1 MNKGIFT
8 LMTAA
13 LLASGSVVTPAFAEA
28 TFATYQAVNT
38 NKVLANGVKFYLQ
51 VGSDEATS
59 TQTDTKY
66 YKVKKLT
73 IKDKATVWS
82 LEETLNPDEASV
94 FEVGNYTKVGG
105 QYTFSLSVDGN
116 KISLT
121 KDGVIKSDA
130 ATTTEASKTVT
141 TLITDKNKLSELN
154 TFSASLMNATA
165 VNVVLAT
172 QEEVMTAAMLN
183 EYNTEGFTFGFN
195 AKTDLEGNA
204 FAKPMYAVEI
214 GDDAATLDAGTYF
227 VVGGKDDA
235 VKALEK
241 AVKDEEG
248 VEEAL
253 ATEDIQLLALNID
266 KKYDVRGAK
275 SPAYILQVI
284 NGDKITR
291 NKAAFSVKE
300 FDKLANEGEYELKIE
315 DPNQDDTA
323 EETEYVYVG
332 AMRFTDTD
340 TKTYVTTVKENE
352 KSLLISA
359 TLGASTYLDA
369 SVLLK
374 EGVANYVNVYFTS
387 NNESEKDKFQ
397 TEYHKYLV
405 PVSVKADA
413 RAEETYTFAF
423 DAKAAKDVNFNSALS
438 QWAVKGFDGKYTFTL
453 VNRETAQE
461 ITLGLQESDV
471 KGEYKVVNAV
481 DENKEAVSFAS
492 LKKAATGEEAE
503 VAKSVASTTVKFI
516 PVEKVAGFLDL
527 SKDEMEAGIQLE
539 FTGKTPLIGEK
550 TFFAKRDKKTE
561 GETTTETLAPSMK
574 ASDAFTLA
582 INKAKG
588 KIKEDDKDAVVN
600 YTIQPLVLSCL
611 KDGKIVELKDTLFV
625 PTYNIYYT
633 TPVEGKDDIVT
644 YLGKDLKFA
653 KVNESEKPAEFVFR
667 VNADG
672 SYAMMG
678 TDAAVSFDEDITANT
693 KVVSVNST
701 TGTDFSTNE
710 ALLYNLSEGSFASVA
725 VKVQDNSDKTTLPAE
740 PRHASF
746 DDVDQLG
753 SINYQ
758 LNKNGIT
765 EGILSAESMIFWLD
779 TVDSKATTPYF
790 YISKG
795 IEVAEGEEKP
805 AERMFM
811 YNATDSMSIF
821 DENSAVASFNEKYML
836 EGTTKEDQVAKVIF
850 RPATIAGIDT
860 INTVVEGKAAVVAAK
875 ENKAEE
881 VLAGLDNFKFGICLA
896 DPAVEGEYVIYSK
909 AKGNKYVYSKNGK
922 LGLGSKEEAMVF
934 TLGTEV
940 PTGNESIDNAT
951 SSIVVTGNA
960 GSVTIQ
966 GAQGET
972 AYVRNLLGMPLAET
986 VVTSDNA
993 TIAVPA
999 GIVLVTV
1006 GDETVKV
1013 VVK

>member
-1 MNKGIFT
+1 M
-8 LMTAA
+8 
-13 LLASGSVVTPAFAEA
+13 ASGSVVTPAFAEA

-141 TLITDKNKLSELN
+141 TLITDKNKLSELKK
-154 TFSASLMNATA
+154 FSASLMNATA
-165 VNVVLAT
+165 INVVLAT

-235 VKALEK
+235 VKALKK

-284 NGDKITR
+284 NGDKITG

-315 DPNQDDTA
+315 DPKQDKTV

-369 SVLLK
+369 SVLLN

-387 NNESEKDKFQ
+387 NEESEKDKFQ

-481 DENKEAVSFAS
+481 DENKDAVSFAS

-527 SKDEMEAGIQLE
+527 SKDEMAAGIQLE

-550 TFFAKRDKKTE
+550 TFFAKKDKKTE

-746 DDVDQLG
+746 DNALG

-779 TVDSKATTPYF
+779 TADSKATTPYF

-821 DENSAVASFNEKYML
+821 DENSAQASFNEKYML
-836 EGTTKEDQVAKVIF
+836 EGTTKEDKIAKVIF
-850 RPATIAGIDT
+850 RPATIAGVDT

-896 DPAVEGEYVIYSK
+896 DDAVDGEYVIYSK
-909 AKGNKYVYSKNGK
+909 ADNKYVYAKNGK
-922 LGLGSKEEAMVF
+922 LGLGGKEEAMVF

-940 PTGNESIDNAT
+940 PTSNESIDNAA
-951 SSIVVTGNA
+951 SSVVVIGNA

>member
-66 YKVKKLT
+66 YKVEKLT

-141 TLITDKNKLSELN
+141 TLITDKNKLSELKK
-154 TFSASLMNATA
+154 FSASLMNATA
-165 VNVVLAT
+165 INVVLAT

-227 VVGGKDDA
+227 VVGGKDVA
-235 VKALEK
+235 VKALNK
-241 AVKDEEG
+241 AVIDEEG

-284 NGDKITR
+284 NGDKITG

-315 DPNQDDTA
+315 DPKQDKTV

-387 NNESEKDKFQ
+387 NEESEKDKFQ

-481 DENKEAVSFAS
+481 DENKDAVSFAS

-527 SKDEMEAGIQLE
+527 SKDEMAAGIQLE

-550 TFFAKRDKKTE
+550 TFFAKKDKKTE

-746 DDVDQLG
+746 DNALG

-779 TVDSKATTPYF
+779 TADSKATTPYF

-821 DENSAVASFNEKYML
+821 DENSAQASFNEKYML
-836 EGTTKEDQVAKVIF
+836 EGTTKEDKIAKVIF
-850 RPATIAGIDT
+850 RPATIAGVDT

-896 DPAVEGEYVIYSK
+896 DDAVDGEYVIYSK
-909 AKGNKYVYSKNGK
+909 ADNKYVYAKNGK
-922 LGLGSKEEAMVF
+922 LGLGGKEEAMVF

-940 PTGNESIDNAT
+940 PTSNESIDNAA
-951 SSIVVTGNA
+951 SSVVVIGNA

>member
-130 ATTTEASKTVT
+130 ATTEASKTVT
-141 TLITDKNKLSELN
+141 TLITDKNKLSELKK
-154 TFSASLMNATA
+154 FSASLMNATA
-165 VNVVLAT
+165 INVVLAT

-235 VKALEK
+235 VKALKK

-284 NGDKITR
+284 NGDKITG

-315 DPNQDDTA
+315 DPKQDKTV

-387 NNESEKDKFQ
+387 NEESEKDKFQ

-481 DENKEAVSFAS
+481 DENKDAVSFAS

-527 SKDEMEAGIQLE
+527 SKDEMAAGIQLE

-550 TFFAKRDKKTE
+550 TFFAKKDKKTE

-746 DDVDQLG
+746 DNALG

-779 TVDSKATTPYF
+779 TADSKATTPYF

-821 DENSAVASFNEKYML
+821 DENSAQASFNEKYML
-836 EGTTKEDQVAKVIF
+836 EGTTKEDKIAKVIF
-850 RPATIAGIDT
+850 RPATIAGVDT

-896 DPAVEGEYVIYSK
+896 DDAVDGEYVIYSK
-909 AKGNKYVYSKNGK
+909 ADNKYVYAKNGK
-922 LGLGSKEEAMVF
+922 LGLGGKEEAMVF

-940 PTGNESIDNAT
+940 PTSNESIDNAA
-951 SSIVVTGNA
+951 SSVVVIGNA

>member
-66 YKVKKLT
+66 YKVEKLT

-141 TLITDKNKLSELN
+141 TLITDKNKLSELKK
-154 TFSASLMNATA
+154 FSASLMNATA
-165 VNVVLAT
+165 INVVLAT

-235 VKALEK
+235 VKALKK

-284 NGDKITR
+284 NGDKITG

-315 DPNQDDTA
+315 DPKQDKTV

-387 NNESEKDKFQ
+387 NEESEKDKFQ

-481 DENKEAVSFAS
+481 DENKDAVSFAS

-527 SKDEMEAGIQLE
+527 SKDEMAAGIQLE

-550 TFFAKRDKKTE
+550 TFFAKKDKKTE

-746 DDVDQLG
+746 DNALG

-779 TVDSKATTPYF
+779 TADSKATTPYF

-821 DENSAVASFNEKYML
+821 DENSAQASFNEKYML
-836 EGTTKEDQVAKVIF
+836 EGTTKEDKIAKVIF
-850 RPATIAGIDT
+850 RPATIAGVDT

-875 ENKAEE
+875 ENKVEE

-896 DPAVEGEYVIYSK
+896 DDAVDGEYVIYSK
-909 AKGNKYVYSKNGK
+909 ADNKYVYAKNGK
-922 LGLGSKEEAMVF
+922 LGLGGKEEAMVF

-940 PTGNESIDNAT
+940 PTSNESIDNAA
-951 SSIVVTGNA
+951 SSVVVIGNA

>member
-141 TLITDKNKLSELN
+141 TLITDKNKLSELKK
-154 TFSASLMNATA
+154 FSASLMNATA
-165 VNVVLAT
+165 INVVLAT
-172 QEEVMTAAMLN
+172 QEEVMTADMLN
-183 EYNTEGFTFGFN
+183 DYNTEGFTFGFN
-195 AKTDLEGNA
+195 TKTDLEGNA

-214 GDDAATLDAGTYF
+214 GDDATTLDAGTYF

-235 VKALEK
+235 VKALKK
-241 AVKDEEG
+241 AVKDKEG

-284 NGDKITR
+284 NGDKITG

-315 DPNQDDTA
+315 DPKQDKTV
-323 EETEYVYVG
+323 EGTEYVYVG
-332 AMRFTDTD
+332 AMRFTATD

-387 NNESEKDKFQ
+387 NKESQKDNFQ

-405 PVSVKADA
+405 PVTVK
-413 RAEETYTFAF
+413 EETNRAATYKFAF

-453 VNRETAQE
+453 VNRETTQE

-471 KGEYKVVNAV
+471 KGEYKVVNAKSNSA
-481 DENKEAVSFAS
+481 DVSFNS
-492 LKKAATGEEAE
+492 LKKAAPGEEGADE
-503 VAKSVASTTVKFI
+503 AKPVNSTTVKFI

-527 SKDEMEAGIQLE
+527 SKDEMEAGIKLE
-539 FTGKTPLIGEK
+539 FTGKTALIGEK
-550 TFFAKRDKKTE
+550 TFFAKKDKKTE
-561 GETTTETLAPSMK
+561 DETTTEMLAPSMK

-588 KIKEDDKDAVVN
+588 KINDEDKDAVVN

-633 TPVEGKDDIVT
+633 TPQEGKDDIVT
-644 YLGKDLKFA
+644 YLGEDLGFA
-653 KVNESEKPAEFVFR
+653 TVSGTEKPAEFVFR
-667 VNADG
+667 ANADG

-678 TDAAVSFDEDITANT
+678 TDANVSFDEDITAGTN
-693 KVVSVNST
+693 VVSVDPT
-701 TGTDFSTNE
+701 TGTKFSTE
-710 ALLYNLSEGSFASVA
+710 EVLLYNLSEGSFASVA

-740 PRHASF
+740 SRHASF
-746 DDVDQLG
+746 DNALG

-779 TVDSKATTPYF
+779 TADSKATTPYF

-821 DENSAVASFNEKYML
+821 DENSAQASFNEKYML
-836 EGTTKEDQVAKVIF
+836 EGTTKEDKIAKVIF
-850 RPATIAGIDT
+850 RPATIAGVDT

-896 DPAVEGEYVIYSK
+896 DDAVDGEYVIYSK
-909 AKGNKYVYSKNGK
+909 ADNKYVYAKNGK
-922 LGLGSKEEAMVF
+922 LGLGGKEEAMVF

-940 PTGNESIDNAT
+940 PTSNESIDNAA

>member
-165 VNVVLAT
+165 INVVLAT

-235 VKALEK
+235 VKALKK

-284 NGDKITR
+284 NGDKITG

-315 DPNQDDTA
+315 DPKQDKTV

-387 NNESEKDKFQ
+387 NEESEKDKFQ

-481 DENKEAVSFAS
+481 DENKDAVSFAS

-527 SKDEMEAGIQLE
+527 SKDEMAAGIQLE

-550 TFFAKRDKKTE
+550 TFFAKKDKKTE

-725 VKVQDNSDKTTLPAE
+725 VKVQDNSGKTTLPAE

-746 DDVDQLG
+746 DNALG

-779 TVDSKATTPYF
+779 TADSKATTPYF

-821 DENSAVASFNEKYML
+821 DENSAQASFNEKYML
-836 EGTTKEDQVAKVIF
+836 EGTTKEDKIAKVIF
-850 RPATIAGIDT
+850 RPATIAGVDT

-896 DPAVEGEYVIYSK
+896 DDAVDGEYVIYSK
-909 AKGNKYVYSKNGK
+909 ADNKYVYAKNGK
-922 LGLGSKEEAMVF
+922 LGLGGKEEAMVF

-940 PTGNESIDNAT
+940 PTSNESIDNAA
-951 SSIVVTGNA
+951 SSVVVIGNA

>member
-141 TLITDKNKLSELN
+141 TLITDKNKLSELKK
-154 TFSASLMNATA
+154 FSASLMNATA
-165 VNVVLAT
+165 INVVLAT
-172 QEEVMTAAMLN
+172 QEEVMTADMLN
-183 EYNTEGFTFGFN
+183 DYNTEGFTFGFN
-195 AKTDLEGNA
+195 TKTDLEGNA

-214 GDDAATLDAGTYF
+214 GDDATTLDAGTYF

-235 VKALEK
+235 VKALKK
-241 AVKDEEG
+241 AVKDKEG

-284 NGDKITR
+284 NGDKITG

-315 DPNQDDTA
+315 DPKQDKTV
-323 EETEYVYVG
+323 EGTEYVYVG
-332 AMRFTDTD
+332 AMRFTATD

-387 NNESEKDKFQ
+387 NKESQKDNFQ

-405 PVSVKADA
+405 PVTVK
-413 RAEETYTFAF
+413 EETNRAATYKFAF

-453 VNRETAQE
+453 VNRETTQE

-471 KGEYKVVNAV
+471 KGEYKVVNA
-481 DENKEAVSFAS
+481 
-492 LKKAATGEEAE
+492 
-503 VAKSVASTTVKFI
+503 KS
-516 PVEKVAGFLDL
+516 
-527 SKDEMEAGIQLE
+527 
-539 FTGKTPLIGEK
+539 
-550 TFFAKRDKKTE
+550 
-561 GETTTETLAPSMK
+561 
-574 ASDAFTLA
+574 
-582 INKAKG
+582 
-588 KIKEDDKDAVVN
+588 
-600 YTIQPLVLSCL
+600 
-611 KDGKIVELKDTLFV
+611 
-625 PTYNIYYT
+625 
-633 TPVEGKDDIVT
+633 
-644 YLGKDLKFA
+644 
-653 KVNESEKPAEFVFR
+653 
-667 VNADG
+667 
-672 SYAMMG
+672 
-678 TDAAVSFDEDITANT
+678 
-693 KVVSVNST
+693 
-701 TGTDFSTNE
+701 
-710 ALLYNLSEGSFASVA
+710 
-725 VKVQDNSDKTTLPAE
+725 
-740 PRHASF
+740 
-746 DDVDQLG
+746 
-753 SINYQ
+753 
-758 LNKNGIT
+758 
-765 EGILSAESMIFWLD
+765 
-779 TVDSKATTPYF
+779 
-790 YISKG
+790 
-795 IEVAEGEEKP
+795 
-805 AERMFM
+805 
-811 YNATDSMSIF
+811 
-821 DENSAVASFNEKYML
+821 NSADV
-836 EGTTKEDQVAKVIF
+836 
-850 RPATIAGIDT
+850 
-860 INTVVEGKAAVVAAK
+860 
-875 ENKAEE
+875 
-881 VLAGLDNFKFGICLA
+881 
-896 DPAVEGEYVIYSK
+896 
-909 AKGNKYVYSKNGK
+909 
-922 LGLGSKEEAMVF
+922 
-934 TLGTEV
+934 
-940 PTGNESIDNAT
+940 SI
-951 SSIVVTGNA
+951 
-960 GSVTIQ
+960 
-966 GAQGET
+966 
-972 AYVRNLLGMPLAET
+972 P
-986 VVTSDNA
+986 
-993 TIAVPA
+993 
-999 GIVLVTV
+999 
-1006 GDETVKV
+1006 
-1013 VVK
+1013 

>member
-13 LLASGSVVTPAFAEA
+13 LLASGSVVTPAFADA

-66 YKVKKLT
+66 YKAKKLT

-82 LEETLNPDEASV
+82 LEETLNADEASV

-315 DPNQDDTA
+315 DPNQNDTA

-481 DENKEAVSFAS
+481 DENKDAVSFAS

-527 SKDEMEAGIQLE
+527 SKDEMAAGIQLE

-550 TFFAKRDKKTE
+550 TFFAKKDKKTE

-746 DDVDQLG
+746 DNALG

-779 TVDSKATTPYF
+779 TADSKATTPYF

-821 DENSAVASFNEKYML
+821 DENSAQASFNEKYML
-836 EGTTKEDQVAKVIF
+836 EGTTKEDKIAKVIF
-850 RPATIAGIDT
+850 RPATIAGVDT

-896 DPAVEGEYVIYSK
+896 DDAVDGEYVIYSK
-909 AKGNKYVYSKNGK
+909 ADNKYVYAKNGK
-922 LGLGSKEEAMVF
+922 LGLGGKEEAMVF

-940 PTGNESIDNAT
+940 PTSNESIDNAA
-951 SSIVVTGNA
+951 SSVVVIGNA

>member
-141 TLITDKNKLSELN
+141 TLITDKNKLSELKK
-154 TFSASLMNATA
+154 FSASLMNATA
-165 VNVVLAT
+165 INVVLAT

-235 VKALEK
+235 VKALKK

-284 NGDKITR
+284 NGDKITG

-315 DPNQDDTA
+315 DPKQDKTV

-387 NNESEKDKFQ
+387 NEESEKDKFQ

-481 DENKEAVSFAS
+481 DENKDAVSFAS

-527 SKDEMEAGIQLE
+527 SKDEMAAGIQLE

-550 TFFAKRDKKTE
+550 TFFAKKDKKTE

-746 DDVDQLG
+746 DNALG

-779 TVDSKATTPYF
+779 TADSKATTPYF

-821 DENSAVASFNEKYML
+821 DENSAQASFNEKYML
-836 EGTTKEDQVAKVIF
+836 EGTTKEDKIAKVIF
-850 RPATIAGIDT
+850 RPATIAGVDT

-896 DPAVEGEYVIYSK
+896 DDAVDGEYVIYSK
-909 AKGNKYVYSKNGK
+909 ADNKYVYAKNGK
-922 LGLGSKEEAMVF
+922 LGLGGKEEAMVF

-940 PTGNESIDNAT
+940 PTSNESIDNAA
-951 SSIVVTGNA
+951 SSVVVIGNA

-986 VVTSDNA
+986 VVTSDSA

>member
-141 TLITDKNKLSELN
+141 TLITDKNKLSELKK
-154 TFSASLMNATA
+154 FSASLMNATA
-165 VNVVLAT
+165 INVVLAT

-235 VKALEK
+235 VKALKK

-284 NGDKITR
+284 NGDKITG

-315 DPNQDDTA
+315 DPKQDKTV
-323 EETEYVYVG
+323 EGTEYVYVG

-387 NNESEKDKFQ
+387 NEESEKDKFQ

-481 DENKEAVSFAS
+481 DENKDAVSFAS

-527 SKDEMEAGIQLE
+527 SKDEMAAGIQLE

-550 TFFAKRDKKTE
+550 TFFAKKDKKTE

-746 DDVDQLG
+746 DNALG

-779 TVDSKATTPYF
+779 TADSKATTPYF

-821 DENSAVASFNEKYML
+821 DENSAQASFNEKYML
-836 EGTTKEDQVAKVIF
+836 EGTTKEDKIAKVIF
-850 RPATIAGIDT
+850 RPATIAGVDT

-896 DPAVEGEYVIYSK
+896 DDAVDGEYVIYSK
-909 AKGNKYVYSKNGK
+909 ADNKYVYAKNGK
-922 LGLGSKEEAMVF
+922 LGLGGKEEAMVF

-940 PTGNESIDNAT
+940 PTSNESIDNAA
-951 SSIVVTGNA
+951 SSVVVIGNA

>member
-66 YKVKKLT
+66 YKVEKLT

-141 TLITDKNKLSELN
+141 TLITDKNKLSELKK
-154 TFSASLMNATA
+154 FSASLMNATA
-165 VNVVLAT
+165 INVVLAT

-235 VKALEK
+235 VKALKK

-284 NGDKITR
+284 NGDKITG

-315 DPNQDDTA
+315 DPKQDKTV

-387 NNESEKDKFQ
+387 NEESEKDKFQ

-481 DENKEAVSFAS
+481 DENKDAVSFAS

-527 SKDEMEAGIQLE
+527 SKDEMAAGIQLE

-550 TFFAKRDKKTE
+550 TFFAKKDKKTE

-746 DDVDQLG
+746 DNALG

-779 TVDSKATTPYF
+779 TADSKATTPYF

-821 DENSAVASFNEKYML
+821 DENSAQASFNEKYMR
-836 EGTTKEDQVAKVIF
+836 EGTTKEDKIAKVIF
-850 RPATIAGIDT
+850 RPATITGVDT

-896 DPAVEGEYVIYSK
+896 DDAVDGEYVIYSK
-909 AKGNKYVYSKNGK
+909 ADNKYVYAKNGK
-922 LGLGSKEEAMVF
+922 LGLGGKEEAMVF

-940 PTGNESIDNAT
+940 PTSNESIDNAA
-951 SSIVVTGNA
+951 SSVVVIGNA

>member
-165 VNVVLAT
+165 INVVLAT

-235 VKALEK
+235 VKALKK

-284 NGDKITR
+284 NGDKITG

-315 DPNQDDTA
+315 DPKQDKTV

-387 NNESEKDKFQ
+387 NEESEKDKFQ

-481 DENKEAVSFAS
+481 DENKDAVSFAS

-527 SKDEMEAGIQLE
+527 SKDEMAAGIQLE

-550 TFFAKRDKKTE
+550 TFFAKKDKKTE

-746 DDVDQLG
+746 DNALG

-779 TVDSKATTPYF
+779 TADSKATTPYF

-821 DENSAVASFNEKYML
+821 DENSAQASFNEKYML
-836 EGTTKEDQVAKVIF
+836 EGTTKEDKIAKVIF
-850 RPATIAGIDT
+850 RPATIAGVDT

-896 DPAVEGEYVIYSK
+896 DDAVDGEYVIYSK
-909 AKGNKYVYSKNGK
+909 ADNKYVYAKNGK
-922 LGLGSKEEAMVF
+922 LGLGGKEEAMVF

-940 PTGNESIDNAT
+940 PTSNESIDNAA
-951 SSIVVTGNA
+951 SSVVVIGNA

>member
-1 MNKGIFT
+1 M
-8 LMTAA
+8 
-13 LLASGSVVTPAFAEA
+13 
-28 TFATYQAVNT
+28 NT

-141 TLITDKNKLSELN
+141 TLITDKNKLSELKK
-154 TFSASLMNATA
+154 FSASLMNATA
-165 VNVVLAT
+165 INVVLAT

-235 VKALEK
+235 VKALKK

-284 NGDKITR
+284 NGDKITG

-315 DPNQDDTA
+315 DPKQDKTV

-387 NNESEKDKFQ
+387 NEESEKDKFQ

-481 DENKEAVSFAS
+481 DENKDAVSFAS

-527 SKDEMEAGIQLE
+527 SKDEMAAGIQLE

-550 TFFAKRDKKTE
+550 TFFAKKDKKTE

-746 DDVDQLG
+746 DNALG

-779 TVDSKATTPYF
+779 TADSKATTPYF

-821 DENSAVASFNEKYML
+821 DENSAQASFNEKYML
-836 EGTTKEDQVAKVIF
+836 EGTTKEDKIAKVIF
-850 RPATIAGIDT
+850 RPATIAGVDT

-896 DPAVEGEYVIYSK
+896 DDAVDGEYVIYSK
-909 AKGNKYVYSKNGK
+909 ADNKYVYAKNGK
-922 LGLGSKEEAMVF
+922 LGLGGKEEAMVF

-940 PTGNESIDNAT
+940 PTSNESIDNAA
-951 SSIVVTGNA
+951 SSVVVIGNA

>member
-141 TLITDKNKLSELN
+141 TLITDKNKLSELKK
-154 TFSASLMNATA
+154 FSASLMNATA
-165 VNVVLAT
+165 INVVLAT

-235 VKALEK
+235 VKALKK

-284 NGDKITR
+284 NGDKITG

-315 DPNQDDTA
+315 DPKQDKTV

-387 NNESEKDKFQ
+387 NEESEKDKFQ

-481 DENKEAVSFAS
+481 DENKDAVSFAS

-527 SKDEMEAGIQLE
+527 SKDEMAAGIQLE

-550 TFFAKRDKKTE
+550 TFFAKKDKKTE

-746 DDVDQLG
+746 DNALG

-779 TVDSKATTPYF
+779 TADSKATTPYF

-821 DENSAVASFNEKYML
+821 DENSAQASFNEKYML
-836 EGTTKEDQVAKVIF
+836 EGTTKEDKIAKVIF
-850 RPATIAGIDT
+850 RPATIAGVDT

-896 DPAVEGEYVIYSK
+896 DDAVDGEYVIYSK
-909 AKGNKYVYSKNGK
+909 ADNKYVYAKNGK
-922 LGLGSKEEAMVF
+922 LGLGGKEEAMVF

-940 PTGNESIDNAT
+940 PTSNESIDNAA
-951 SSIVVTGNA
+951 SSVVVIGNA

-966 GAQGET
+966 GAQGEM

>member
-66 YKVKKLT
+66 YKVEKLT

-235 VKALEK
+235 VKALKK

-284 NGDKITR
+284 NGDKITG

-315 DPNQDDTA
+315 DPKQDKTV

-387 NNESEKDKFQ
+387 NEESEKDKFQ

-481 DENKEAVSFAS
+481 DENKDAVSFAS

-527 SKDEMEAGIQLE
+527 SKDEMAAGIQLE

-550 TFFAKRDKKTE
+550 TFFAKKDKKTE

-746 DDVDQLG
+746 DNALG

-779 TVDSKATTPYF
+779 TADSKATTPYF

-821 DENSAVASFNEKYML
+821 DENSAQASFNEKYML
-836 EGTTKEDQVAKVIF
+836 EGTTKEDKIAKVIF
-850 RPATIAGIDT
+850 RPATIAGVDT

-896 DPAVEGEYVIYSK
+896 DDAVDGEYVIYSK
-909 AKGNKYVYSKNGK
+909 ADNKYVYAKNGK
-922 LGLGSKEEAMVF
+922 LGLGGKEEAMVF

-940 PTGNESIDNAT
+940 PTSNESIDNAA
-951 SSIVVTGNA
+951 SSVVVIGNA

>member
-141 TLITDKNKLSELN
+141 TLITDKNKLSELKK
-154 TFSASLMNATA
+154 FSASLMNATA
-165 VNVVLAT
+165 INVVLAT

-235 VKALEK
+235 VKALKK

-284 NGDKITR
+284 NGDKITG

-315 DPNQDDTA
+315 DPKQDKTV

-387 NNESEKDKFQ
+387 NEESEKDKFQ

-481 DENKEAVSFAS
+481 DENKDAVSFAS

-527 SKDEMEAGIQLE
+527 SKDEMAAGIQLE

-550 TFFAKRDKKTE
+550 TFFAKKDKKTE

-746 DDVDQLG
+746 DNALG

-779 TVDSKATTPYF
+779 TADSKATTPYF

-811 YNATDSMSIF
+811 YNATNSMSIF
-821 DENSAVASFNEKYML
+821 DENSAQASFNEKYML
-836 EGTTKEDQVAKVIF
+836 EGTTKEDKIAKVIF
-850 RPATIAGIDT
+850 RPATIAGVDT

-896 DPAVEGEYVIYSK
+896 DDAVDGEYVIYSK
-909 AKGNKYVYSKNGK
+909 ADNKYVYAKNGK
-922 LGLGSKEEAMVF
+922 LGLGGKEEAMVF

-940 PTGNESIDNAT
+940 PTSNESIDNAA
-951 SSIVVTGNA
+951 SSVVVIGNA

>member
-141 TLITDKNKLSELN
+141 TLITDKNKLSELKK
-154 TFSASLMNATA
+154 FSASLMNATA
-165 VNVVLAT
+165 INVVLAT

-235 VKALEK
+235 VKALKK

-284 NGDKITR
+284 NGDKITG

-315 DPNQDDTA
+315 DPKQDKTV

-387 NNESEKDKFQ
+387 NEESEKDKFQ

-481 DENKEAVSFAS
+481 DENKDAVSFAS

-527 SKDEMEAGIQLE
+527 SKDEMAAGIQLE

-550 TFFAKRDKKTE
+550 TFFAKKDKKTE

-746 DDVDQLG
+746 DNALG

-779 TVDSKATTPYF
+779 TADSKATTPYF

-821 DENSAVASFNEKYML
+821 DENSAQASFNEKYML
-836 EGTTKEDQVAKVIF
+836 EGTTKEDKIAKVIF
-850 RPATIAGIDT
+850 RPATIAGVDT

-896 DPAVEGEYVIYSK
+896 DDAVDGEYVIYSK
-909 AKGNKYVYSKNGK
+909 ADNKYVYAKNGK
-922 LGLGSKEEAMVF
+922 LGLGGKEEAMVF

-940 PTGNESIDNAT
+940 PTSNESIDNAA
-951 SSIVVTGNA
+951 SSVVVIGNA

-966 GAQGET
+966 GAQGEI

>member
-141 TLITDKNKLSELN
+141 TLITDKNKLSELKK
-154 TFSASLMNATA
+154 FSASLMNATA
-165 VNVVLAT
+165 INVVLAT
-172 QEEVMTAAMLN
+172 QEEMMTADMLN
-183 EYNTEGFTFGFN
+183 DYNTEGFTFGFN
-195 AKTDLEGNA
+195 TKTDLEGNA

-235 VKALEK
+235 VKALKK
-241 AVKDEEG
+241 AVKDKEG

-284 NGDKITR
+284 NGDKITG

-315 DPNQDDTA
+315 DPKQDKTV

-332 AMRFTDTD
+332 AMRFTATD

-387 NNESEKDKFQ
+387 NKESQKDNFQ

-405 PVSVKADA
+405 PVTVK
-413 RAEETYTFAF
+413 EETNRAATYKFAF

-453 VNRETAQE
+453 VNRETTQE

-471 KGEYKVVNAV
+471 KGEYKVVNAKSNSA
-481 DENKEAVSFAS
+481 DVSFNS
-492 LKKAATGEEAE
+492 LKKAAPGEEGADE
-503 VAKSVASTTVKFI
+503 AKPVNSTTVKFI

-527 SKDEMEAGIQLE
+527 SKDEMEAGIKLE
-539 FTGKTPLIGEK
+539 FTGKTALIGEK
-550 TFFAKRDKKTE
+550 TFFAKKDKKTE
-561 GETTTETLAPSMK
+561 DETTTEMLAPSMK

-779 TVDSKATTPYF
+779 TADSKATTPYF

>member
-141 TLITDKNKLSELN
+141 TLITDKNKLSELKK
-154 TFSASLMNATA
+154 FSASLMNATA
-165 VNVVLAT
+165 INVVLAT

-235 VKALEK
+235 VKALKK

-284 NGDKITR
+284 NGDKITG

-315 DPNQDDTA
+315 DPKQDKTV

-387 NNESEKDKFQ
+387 NEESEKDKFQ

-481 DENKEAVSFAS
+481 DENKDAVSFAS

-527 SKDEMEAGIQLE
+527 SKDEMAAGIQLE

-550 TFFAKRDKKTE
+550 TFFAKKDKKTE

-746 DDVDQLG
+746 DNALG

-779 TVDSKATTPYF
+779 TADSKATTPYF

-821 DENSAVASFNEKYML
+821 DENSAQASFNEKYML
-836 EGTTKEDQVAKVIF
+836 EGTTKEDKIAKVIF
-850 RPATIAGIDT
+850 RPATIAGVDT

-896 DPAVEGEYVIYSK
+896 DDAVDGEYVIYSK
-909 AKGNKYVYSKNGK
+909 ADNKYVYAKNGK
-922 LGLGSKEEAMVF
+922 LGLGGKEEAMVF

-940 PTGNESIDNAT
+940 PTSNESIDNAA
-951 SSIVVTGNA
+951 SSVVVIGNA

>member
-141 TLITDKNKLSELN
+141 TLITDKNKLSELKK
-154 TFSASLMNATA
+154 FSASLMNATA
-165 VNVVLAT
+165 INVVLAT

-235 VKALEK
+235 VKALKK

-284 NGDKITR
+284 NGDKITG

-315 DPNQDDTA
+315 DPKQDKTV

-374 EGVANYVNVYFTS
+374 EGVANYDVNVYFTS
-387 NNESEKDKFQ
+387 NEESEKDKFQ

-481 DENKEAVSFAS
+481 DENKDAVSFAS

-527 SKDEMEAGIQLE
+527 SKDEMAAGIQLE

-550 TFFAKRDKKTE
+550 TFFAKKDKKTE

-746 DDVDQLG
+746 DNALG

-779 TVDSKATTPYF
+779 TADSKATTPYF

-821 DENSAVASFNEKYML
+821 DENSAQASFNEKYML
-836 EGTTKEDQVAKVIF
+836 EGTTKEDKIAKVIF
-850 RPATIAGIDT
+850 RPATIAGVDT

-896 DPAVEGEYVIYSK
+896 DDAVDGEYVIYSK
-909 AKGNKYVYSKNGK
+909 ADNKYVYAKNGK
-922 LGLGSKEEAMVF
+922 LGLGGKEEAMVF

-940 PTGNESIDNAT
+940 PTSNESIDNAA
-951 SSIVVTGNA
+951 SSVVVIGNA

>member
-66 YKVKKLT
+66 YKAKKLT

-481 DENKEAVSFAS
+481 DENKDAVSFAS

-550 TFFAKRDKKTE
+550 TFFAKKDKKTE

-746 DDVDQLG
+746 DNALG

-779 TVDSKATTPYF
+779 TADSKATTPYF

-821 DENSAVASFNEKYML
+821 DENSAQASFNEKYML
-836 EGTTKEDQVAKVIF
+836 EGTTKEDKIAKVIF
-850 RPATIAGIDT
+850 RPATIAGVDT

-922 LGLGSKEEAMVF
+922 LGLGSKEEAKVF

>member
-1 MNKGIFT
+1 M
-8 LMTAA
+8 
-13 LLASGSVVTPAFAEA
+13 
-28 TFATYQAVNT
+28 
-38 NKVLANGVKFYLQ
+38 KFYLQ

-66 YKVKKLT
+66 YKVEKLT

-141 TLITDKNKLSELN
+141 TLITDKNKLSELKK
-154 TFSASLMNATA
+154 FSASLMNATA
-165 VNVVLAT
+165 INVVLAT

-235 VKALEK
+235 VKALKK

-284 NGDKITR
+284 NGDKITG

-315 DPNQDDTA
+315 DPKQDKTV

-387 NNESEKDKFQ
+387 NEESEKDKFQ

-481 DENKEAVSFAS
+481 DENKDAVSFAS

-527 SKDEMEAGIQLE
+527 SKDEMAAGIQLE

-550 TFFAKRDKKTE
+550 TFFAKKDKKTE

-746 DDVDQLG
+746 DNALG

-779 TVDSKATTPYF
+779 TADSKATTPYF

-821 DENSAVASFNEKYML
+821 DENSAQASFNEKYML
-836 EGTTKEDQVAKVIF
+836 EGTTKEDKIAKVIF
-850 RPATIAGIDT
+850 RPATIAGVDT

-896 DPAVEGEYVIYSK
+896 DDAVDGEYVIYSK
-909 AKGNKYVYSKNGK
+909 ADNKYVYAKNGK
-922 LGLGSKEEAMVF
+922 LGLGGKEEAMVF

-940 PTGNESIDNAT
+940 PTSNESIDNAA
-951 SSIVVTGNA
+951 SSVVVIGNA

>member
-141 TLITDKNKLSELN
+141 TLITDKNKLSELKK
-154 TFSASLMNATA
+154 FSASLMNATA
-165 VNVVLAT
+165 INVVLAT

-235 VKALEK
+235 VKALKK

-284 NGDKITR
+284 NGDKITG

-315 DPNQDDTA
+315 DPKQDKTV

-387 NNESEKDKFQ
+387 NEESEKDKFQ

-481 DENKEAVSFAS
+481 DENKDAVSFAS

-527 SKDEMEAGIQLE
+527 SKDEMAAGIQLE

-550 TFFAKRDKKTE
+550 TFFAKKDKKTE

-746 DDVDQLG
+746 DNALG

-779 TVDSKATTPYF
+779 TADSKATTPYF

>member
-1 MNKGIFT
+1 M
-8 LMTAA
+8 
-13 LLASGSVVTPAFAEA
+13 
-28 TFATYQAVNT
+28 
-38 NKVLANGVKFYLQ
+38 
-51 VGSDEATS
+51 
-59 TQTDTKY
+59 
-66 YKVKKLT
+66 
-73 IKDKATVWS
+73 
-82 LEETLNPDEASV
+82 
-94 FEVGNYTKVGG
+94 
-105 QYTFSLSVDGN
+105 
-116 KISLT
+116 
-121 KDGVIKSDA
+121 
-130 ATTTEASKTVT
+130 T
-141 TLITDKNKLSELN
+141 TLITDKNKLSELKK
-154 TFSASLMNATA
+154 FSASLMNATA
-165 VNVVLAT
+165 INVVLAT

-235 VKALEK
+235 VKALKK

-284 NGDKITR
+284 NGDKITG

-315 DPNQDDTA
+315 DPKQDKTV

-387 NNESEKDKFQ
+387 NEESEKDKFQ

-481 DENKEAVSFAS
+481 DENKDAVSFAS

-527 SKDEMEAGIQLE
+527 SKDEMAAGIQLE

-550 TFFAKRDKKTE
+550 TFFAKKDKKTE

-710 ALLYNLSEGSFASVA
+710 ALLYNLSEEGSFASVA

-746 DDVDQLG
+746 DNALG

-779 TVDSKATTPYF
+779 TADSKATTPYF

-821 DENSAVASFNEKYML
+821 DENSAQASFNEKYML
-836 EGTTKEDQVAKVIF
+836 EGTTKEDKIAKVIF
-850 RPATIAGIDT
+850 RPATIAGVDT

-896 DPAVEGEYVIYSK
+896 DDAVDGEYVIYSK
-909 AKGNKYVYSKNGK
+909 ADNKYVYAKNGK
-922 LGLGSKEEAMVF
+922 LGLGGKEEAMVF

-940 PTGNESIDNAT
+940 PTSNESIDNAA
-951 SSIVVTGNA
+951 SSVVVIGNA

>member
-588 KIKEDDKDAVVN
+588 KINDKDAVVN

-779 TVDSKATTPYF
+779 TADSKATTPYF